1 MRRQEREIT
10 DQDKIKAIIRRH
22 NVLYL
27 ALPNS
32 GGAPYVI
39 PMAYGFDGE
48 CFYLHCASE
57 GRKLDLLRLNPHV
70 GFAIEAEYTV
80 QPGRMACSWGFSY
93 SSVIGE
99 GIAEIVETAEEKRY
113 GLDVLMSHFTKE
125 KQEYLATAFAQ
136 TTVLRLRPTQL
147 SGKSTIPENCSAA
160 IKNK

>member
-1 MRRQEREIT
+1 MRRQERQIT
-10 DQDKIKAIIRRH
+10 DHAVIKDIIRRH

-27 ALPNS
+27 AFPNS
-32 GGAPYVI
+32 AGAPYVI

-48 CFYLHCASE
+48 CFYLHCAPE
-57 GRKLDLLRLNPHV
+57 GRKLDLLRRNPHV

-80 QPGRMACSWGFSY
+80 QPGQKACSWGFSY

-99 GIAEIVETAEEKRY
+99 GVAEIVDSVEEKRY

-125 KQEYLATAFAQ
+125 KQEYPEAALAQ

-147 SGKSTIPENCSAA
+147 SGKSTAPEKLSSCDQ
-160 IKNK
+160 K